1 MKHIP
6 MFTGEPRELE
16 NKQMFNRNTFPVQI
30 RQSPCGHAEV
40 HDAQKLDAC
49 GEEACAQDSPNH
61 LLCVLSVISLF
72 NESVFILR
80 TESQLYFQKVTF

>member
-16 NKQMFNRNTFPVQI
+16 NKQMSTGILPLCRFVSLHVDMQRFTMPRNLMPVVRKHVLKTVQI
-30 RQSPCGHAEV
+30 ICYV
-40 HDAQKLDAC
+40 C
-49 GEEACAQDSPNH
+49 
-61 LLCVLSVISLF
+61 VISLF
-72 NESVFILR
+72 NESVFIVR